1 MTRAL
6 FTAASGLAAQQTNL
20 DVIANNLANANTVGF
35 KKLRADF
42 HDLVYQIN
50 REPGGQ
56 TGPNSSLPTGMQV
69 GLGVSAGTTSASFVQ
84 GTPQSTGGDYDLAIQ
99 GQGFFK
105 VLMPDGTPAYTR
117 AGNFAIDSAGKLVT
131 SEGYAVQPEII
142 IPPNKTN
149 VSISAEGQVTVTVPG
164 QAASQSVGQIQLTT
178 FPNPAGLKNL
188 GGNLFQA
195 SSASGQAADSNAGA
209 QGAGT
214 LLHKSIEASNVDI
227 VDEMVRMIVL
237 QRAYDTNSKVVQT
250 ADEMLSTTNN
260 LKR

>member
-1 MTRAL
+1 MSRAL
-6 FTAASGLAAQQTNL
+6 FTAATGLAAQQLNL

-35 KKLRADF
+35 KKARADF

-50 REPGGQ
+50 REPGSQ
-56 TGPNSSLPTGMQV
+56 TGANSSLPTGMQI
-69 GLGVSAGTTSASFVQ
+69 GLGVSAGTTAASFAQ
-84 GTPQSTGGDYDLAIQ
+84 GTPQSTGGDYDIAIQ

-105 VLMPDGTPAYTR
+105 VLLPDGTSAYTR
-117 AGNFAIDSAGKLVT
+117 SGNFAIDSAGKLVT

-142 IPPNKTN
+142 IPPNKSN
-149 VSISAEGQVTVTVPG
+149 VTISAEGQVQVTVPG
-164 QAASQSVGQIQLTT
+164 QAASQQVGTIQLTT
-178 FPNPAGLKNL
+178 FPNPAGLRNM

-195 SSASGQAADSNAGA
+195 TSASGQAADGNAGA
-209 QGAGT
+209 NGTGT
-214 LLHKSIEASNVDI
+214 LLQKSIEASNVDI

-237 QRAYDTNSKVVQT
+237 QRAYDTNSKVVQA